1 MTIKIKYDRLKVSKT
16 KEYKMETI
24 KQILNNEVKKHI
36 KRPPTVQE
44 FHKLME
50 YIAES
55 IDDKTDIKGIADLVE
70 GWVASDMVKCQWCGA
85 WGLISEMEEENGYYF
100 CDNECLVEAN
110 EGFDMHAE
118 AKAEYVAL
126 NR

>member
-1 MTIKIKYDRLKVSKT
+1 METT
-16 KEYKMETI
+16 KQILNTI

-50 YIAES
+50 YIAKY
-55 IDDKTDIKGIADLVE
+55 IDDRTDVKGIEDLVE
-70 GWVASDMVKCQWCGA
+70 GWVASDMTKCQWCGA
-85 WGLISEMEEENGYYF
+85 WGLISEMKEENGYYY
-100 CDNECLVEAN
+100 CDKECLVEAN
-110 EGFDMHAE
+110 EGLDMDAE
-118 AKAEYVAL
+118 ARAEYAAS

>member
-1 MTIKIKYDRLKVSKT
+1 MTIKIKYDRLTVSKT

-50 YIAES
+50 CIAES
-55 IDDKTDIKGIADLVE
+55 IDDKTDVKEIADLVE
-70 GWVASDMVKCQWCGA
+70 GWVASDMVQCQSCGA
-85 WGLISEMEEENGYYF
+85 WGLISEMEKDCGYYY
-100 CDNECLVEAN
+100 CDNDCLLEATN
-110 EGFDMHAE
+110 GWDMHAE
-118 AKAEYVAL
+118 ARAEYVAS